1 MKHIGFLITVGC
13 LSWCLIIFL
22 PWNHLYDVSIATPTF
37 THLRFALHMFIQS
50 SVFLPIFG
58 TSGNASTCQC
68 SRRKRH
74 GFNLCMGK
82 IPWRRKW
89 QPTPVFLPG
98 KSHGR
103 RRLGL
108 QSMASQRV
116 SHWATEH
123 THIILY
129 LKCVSSRDQLY
140 VLKILPDNLIL
151 WLVYLV
157 YIFTSL
163 LGFPGGA
170 EVKASAWNAG
180 DPGSIPGSGRSP
192 REGNGTPLQYSCLEN
207 PMEGGAW

>member
-1 MKHIGFLITVGC
+1 MLLNETHWFFNHCG
-13 LSWCLIIFL
+13 LSVLMSDNILALKSPLWREYSHTNFHTLKVCTAYVYSIFC
-22 PWNHLYDVSIATPTF
+22 
-37 THLRFALHMFIQS
+37 
-50 SVFLPIFG
+50 FLPIFG

-108 QSMASQRV
+108 QSMGSQRV

-129 LKCVSSRDQLY
+129 LKCVSSRDQT
-140 VLKILPDNLIL
+140 VVCFKNP
-151 WLVYLV
+151 
-157 YIFTSL
+157 
-163 LGFPGGA
+163 
-170 EVKASAWNAG
+170 AW
-180 DPGSIPGSGRSP
+180 
-192 REGNGTPLQYSCLEN
+192 
-207 PMEGGAW
+207 